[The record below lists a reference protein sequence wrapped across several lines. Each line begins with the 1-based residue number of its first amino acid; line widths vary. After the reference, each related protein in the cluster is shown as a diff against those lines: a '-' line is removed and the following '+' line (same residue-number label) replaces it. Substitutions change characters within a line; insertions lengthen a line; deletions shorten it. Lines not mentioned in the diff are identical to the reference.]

1 MVKKLAPQQKQQV
14 AAADLRLFT
23 RHGFR
28 ESGVAGNQVKGRCVL
43 CGDPDHFYINGLTH
57 KWDCKKCGKL
67 GSPIAFL
74 REVDVWC
81 QQQLRG
87 MPAVNLAKDRGLRL
101 ATLRHGG
108 VGYNPYTGNYT
119 IPLYNLLESDGISDL
134 RTWQLSG
141 KRGLC
146 STQGAKLTLWN
157 WHTLEKANV
166 IWLCEGEWDGMAMHE
181 VLQDLHF
188 IDRGECAVAVPGA
201 NTFKPEWSMLLE
213 RKVVNVLFDN
223 DPAGEAGDVRIYNL
237 LKPIVSELRFIH
249 WEEKR
254 PVGWDVRDHY
264 TKEHKQDTQGCYAS
278 LQSMLHTEPRT
289 PPQTI
294 AAGAAPAVTIR
305 DRLDGAGLSIADVR
319 ARYSRWLHIPPQC
332 HLLDVIFGTVL
343 ANRRGGDPLW
353 MFIVAPPGFMKTE
366 PLISLSDSPHIVT
379 TTSLTPATLISGANF
394 GGGDPS
400 LIPRLRGNV
409 LVVKDF
415 TTILNLPS
423 IQRDEIFGILR
434 DAYDGKTEKQF
445 GNGIYRKY
453 EDCTFGLLAG
463 VTPAIEQFSEG
474 CAALGERFLQFWT
487 PVPSAIKEQRI
498 YLQRA
503 KTNEGHERQL
513 RADLLATAKEVLSK
527 DYSKQAIPDISAA
540 LGDKLV
546 DLALLTSRARG
557 VVPRDKFTK
566 DITHRP
572 YHEMGTRMTK
582 QFVKLSIGIAQF
594 RDEAVVSKDSYGI
607 VRDISRDSI
616 PSGVRAVLRT
626 FDTECKTSLTT
637 GEISEMV
644 RLPQTPTVQRI
655 LQNMEALNMVKK
667 NKVSMMRTEYRLT
680 TDTQELLESTA
691 IFKEASSCQQLAIRE

>member
-1 MVKKLAPQQKQQV
+1 MVQKLAPAQQRQV

-28 ESGVAGNQVKGRCVL
+28 EAATVGNQVKGRCVL

-87 MPAVNLAKDRGLRL
+87 MPAVNIAKDRGLHL
-101 ATLRHGG
+101 ASLRRGG

-119 IPLYNLLESDGISDL
+119 IPLYNLLETDGISDL

-141 KRGLC
+141 RRGLC

-157 WHTLEKANV
+157 WRALEKASV
-166 IWLCEGEWDGMAMHE
+166 VWLCEGEWDGMAMDE
-181 VLQDLHF
+181 IINDLHF
-188 IDRGECAVAVPGA
+188 GTRGECAVAVPGA
-201 NTFKPEWSMLLE
+201 NTFKPEWSRLFE

-223 DPAGEAGDVRIYNL
+223 DPAGEAGDVRIYNTIRPL
-237 LKPIVSELRFIH
+237 VSELRFLH
-249 WEEKR
+249 WEDKR

-264 TKEHKQDTQGCYAS
+264 TKEHDHNAQGTYAS
-278 LQSMLHTEPRT
+278 LQSLLRTEPRT
-289 PPQTI
+289 PPQTA
-294 AAGAAPAVTIR
+294 AAGAAPAVMVH
-305 DRLDGAGLSIADVR
+305 DRLDGTGIPIEQLR
-319 ARYSRWLHIPPQC
+319 ACYAKWLHIPPRC

-353 MFIVAPPGFMKTE
+353 MFIVAPPGYMKTE
-366 PLISLSDSPHIVT
+366 PLISLSDSPRIVT

-400 LIPRLRGNV
+400 LIPRLKGNV

-453 EDCTFGLLAG
+453 EDCTFGLIAG

-474 CAALGERFLQFWT
+474 CAALGERFLQYWT
-487 PVPSAIKEQRI
+487 PVPSAIVEQRKF
-498 YLQRA
+498 LQRA
-503 KTNEGHERQL
+503 KQNEGHEREL
-513 RADLLATAKEVLSK
+513 RADLLMAAKTMLTK
-527 DYSKQAIPDISAA
+527 DYSKEPTPSTSDAI
-540 LGDKLV
+540 GDKLI

-557 VVPRDKFTK
+557 VVPRDKYTK

-582 QFVKLSIGIAQF
+582 QFVKLAIGIAQF
-594 RDEAVVSKDSYGI
+594 RGEKQVSGDTYGI
-607 VRDISRDSI
+607 VRNISRDSI
-616 PSGVRAVLRT
+616 PSGVRAVLRA
-626 FDTECKTSLTT
+626 FVMECKTSLTPAEVA
-637 GEISEMV
+637 EIV
-644 RLPQTPTVQRI
+644 RLPQTPTIQRI
-655 LQNMEALNMVKK
+655 LQNMEALNMVSKDR
-667 NKVSMMRTEYRLT
+667 VSMLRMEFKLT
-680 TDTQELLESTA
+680 ADMLGLLQTTA
-691 IFKEASSCQQLAIRE
+691 IFKEAA